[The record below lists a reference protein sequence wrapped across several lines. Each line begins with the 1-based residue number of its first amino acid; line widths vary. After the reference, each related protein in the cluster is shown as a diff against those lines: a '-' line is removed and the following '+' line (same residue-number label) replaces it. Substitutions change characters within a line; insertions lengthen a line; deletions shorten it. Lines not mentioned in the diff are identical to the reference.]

1 MSGSHGGPHVT
12 GVTAV
17 FCIFFVKMLGLVTHQ
32 HSASQSC
39 MIIVWEK
46 TLQSTWDYRENS
58 GFLNLPDYWVKIP
71 VSAVVCHELSE
82 RRWWRWHCTWAE
94 YMKRWTAL
102 TVCILCAVECIH
114 CLPALFTCV
123 WFCYTVCPV
132 MNKKYYP
139 PCTHTTTKQNQKRKH
154 KKNYS
159 VIYMSSYNQN
169 IYKHVFIHCKKVNG
183 GLFNKKLE
191 EKNEL
196 LSGIWIFIST
206 FVFSHLPS
214 YISKYLP
221 LFLPPFFV
229 PSSPLPP
236 FPYKQMRD

>member
-1 MSGSHGGPHVT
+1 MKMEANFSSQHKRKYRKN
-12 GVTAV
+12 V
-17 FCIFFVKMLGLVTHQ
+17 FLCQALMVGRTLLELPPCFVFFFVKMLGLVTHQ

-139 PCTHTTTKQNQKRKH
+139 PCTHTTTKQKQQRKH
-154 KKNYS
+154 
-159 VIYMSSYNQN
+159 
-169 IYKHVFIHCKKVNG
+169 
-183 GLFNKKLE
+183 
-191 EKNEL
+191 
-196 LSGIWIFIST
+196 T
-206 FVFSHLPS
+206 
-214 YISKYLP
+214 
-221 LFLPPFFV
+221 
-229 PSSPLPP
+229 
-236 FPYKQMRD
+236 